1 MSMRRLS
8 NVLLIFAIGIWGGVG
23 VNLLNAAVP
32 SKVFFSQK
40 VETNRHP
47 SHGRNLIMNNRD
59 FQYLYKVLK
68 KKSFNSD
75 RLELLSVGVLDN
87 YFSCRQCAKIMSLC
101 SFDGDRLEVF
111 EIMVGHLVDLE
122 NADIII
128 ESLNFK
134 SNQEKAV
141 KLLEKEIGGYSNN
154 VRETQVKWGKD

>member
-1 MSMRRLS
+1 MRRFS
-8 NVLLIFAIGIWGGVG
+8 NGLLIFAIGIWSGVG

-32 SKVFFSQK
+32 SEVFFSQK
-40 VETNRHP
+40 VETNRHR
-47 SHGRNLIMNNRD
+47 SHGRSLIMNNRD

-87 YFSCRQCAKIMSLC
+87 YFSCRQCVKIMSLC
-101 SFDGDRLEVF
+101 SFDDDRLEVF
-111 EIMVGHLVDLE
+111 EIMVSHIVDLE

-128 ESLNFK
+128 ESLKFK

-141 KLLEKEIGGYSNN
+141 KLLEKETRGYSNN
-154 VRETQVKWGKD
+154 VRETQVEWSKE

>member
-1 MSMRRLS
+1 MRRLS
-8 NVLLIFAIGIWGGVG
+8 NGLLIFAIGIWGGVG

-32 SKVFFSQK
+32 SEVFFSQK
-40 VETNRHP
+40 VETNRHR
-47 SHGRNLIMNNRD
+47 SHGRSLIMNNRD

-87 YFSCRQCAKIMSLC
+87 YFSCRQCVEIMSLC
-101 SFDGDRLEVF
+101 SFDDDRLEVF
-111 EIMVGHLVDLE
+111 EIMVSHIVDLE

-128 ESLNFK
+128 ESLKFK

-141 KLLEKEIGGYSNN
+141 KLLEKETGGYSNK
-154 VRETQVKWGKD
+154 RSRDTSRME

>member
-1 MSMRRLS
+1 MRRLS
-8 NVLLIFAIGIWGGVG
+8 NGLLIFAIGIWGGVG

-32 SKVFFSQK
+32 SEVFFSQK
-40 VETNRHP
+40 VETNRHR
-47 SHGRNLIMNNRD
+47 SHSRSLIMNNRD

-87 YFSCRQCAKIMSLC
+87 YFSCRQCVKIMSLC
-101 SFDGDRLEVF
+101 SFDDDRLEVF
-111 EIMVGHLVDLE
+111 EIMVSHIVDLE

-128 ESLNFK
+128 ESLKFK

-141 KLLEKEIGGYSNN
+141 KLLEKETRGYSNN
-154 VRETQVKWGKD
+154 VRETQVKWSKE

>member
-1 MSMRRLS
+1 MRRLS
-8 NVLLIFAIGIWGGVG
+8 NGLLIFAIGIWGGVG

-32 SKVFFSQK
+32 SEVFFSQK
-40 VETNRHP
+40 AKTNRHP
-47 SHGRNLIMNNRD
+47 SHGRSLIMNNRD

-87 YFSCRQCAKIMSLC
+87 YFSCRQCVKIMSLC
-101 SFDGDRLEVF
+101 SFDDDKLEVF
-111 EIMVGHLVDLE
+111 EIMVSHIVDLE